1 MVAIV
6 FPQLKKREHCWKK
19 KAFQVVETYSNLEH
33 KRRRAVWLAIPFWLT
48 LRLTEY
54 FGYLGEAAVIH
65 MLNFS
70 IFIKMSWW
78 NKYHWLSSCIRA
90 ADWLFPWR
98 YFLLAAM
105 YYWYV
110 YGFFSSLCNMMKIIF
125 QQTLLYLEKMGRYWS
140 KGTNF
145 HLSWMW
151 SGYLM
156 YNMVTIVTQNL
167 QENISQVSLS
177 HTHTHTHMYIHTQ
190 ETVWSYGFANYLGFG
205 HHFPM
210 DTCQNITSVMQET
223 WQCRRPRLHPWVR
236 KILWRKAWQPT
247 PVFLPEESHG
257 QRNLVGYSPWGRKQS
272 DTSENTHTQS
282 LKNVRRHWS

>member
-177 HTHTHTHMYIHTQ
+177 HTHTHTRTHTCTYTHRKLCEVMDLLITLVLVIISQWIHVKTSHQ
-190 ETVWSYGFANYLGFG
+190 WCRRRGNVGDPGCILGSG
-205 HHFPM
+205 RSSGERHGNPLQYSCLKNPM
-210 DTCQNITSVMQET
+210 DRGT
-223 WQCRRPRLHPWVR
+223 WWATVHEVANSLTRLR
-236 KILWRKAWQPT
+236 
-247 PVFLPEESHG
+247 
-257 QRNLVGYSPWGRKQS
+257 
-272 DTSENTHTQS
+272 THTHT
-282 LKNVRRHWS
+282 KP